1 MNYSQRPK
9 GGVRMKKYEIMYIL
23 NANLNEEE
31 RTALQTKLHN
41 CLTANGDNVEVNEKD
56 WGLRELAYPINF
68 QTTGYYVVLT
78 VEAKDDSGIKE
89 FRRNCKIDTNVLR
102 EMVITL

>member
-1 MNYSQRPK
+1 MR
-9 GGVRMKKYEIMYIL
+9 KYEIMYIL

-31 RTALQTKLHN
+31 RTALQEKLHG
-41 CLTANGDNVEVNEKD
+41 CLTVNGETLEVNEKD

-68 QTTGYYVVLT
+68 QSSGYYVVLT
-78 VEAKDDSGIKE
+78 LEAKDDLGIKE
-89 FRRNCKIDTNVLR
+89 FRRVCKIETNVLR

>member
-1 MNYSQRPK
+1 MR
-9 GGVRMKKYEIMYIL
+9 KYEIMYIL
-23 NANLNEEE
+23 NANLTEEE
-31 RTALQTKLHN
+31 RVAIQEKLHG
-41 CLTANGDNVEVNEKD
+41 CLTANGDTVEVNEKD

-68 QTTGYYVVLT
+68 QTNGYYVVLY

-89 FRRNCKIDTNVLR
+89 FRRICKIETNILR